1 MLQLPQ
7 LNNPIPTTPTTRQK
21 KNNVSYLRCMM
32 QIKPQDLQLDLDWP
46 SIKVLWPFGVMFIPL
61 HSIQVFMIYQTNKL
75 LSLNMEF
82 QSFYKTT
89 MLNSIIGQ

>member
-21 KNNVSYLRCMM
+21 KNNVSYLRCMV

-46 SIKVLWPFGVMFIPL
+46 SIKVL
-61 HSIQVFMIYQTNKL
+61 
-75 LSLNMEF
+75 
-82 QSFYKTT
+82 
-89 MLNSIIGQ
+89 

>member
-1 MLQLPQ
+1 
-7 LNNPIPTTPTTRQK
+7 
-21 KNNVSYLRCMM
+21 
-32 QIKPQDLQLDLDWP
+32 
-46 SIKVLWPFGVMFIPL
+46 VLWPFGVMFIPL